1 MAENLVRIFRI
12 MGHSATDK
20 ELPALQKEFIT
31 GYHNLEKGQMSRFDS
46 LTKRGEGNSMYN
58 QMVRER
64 LIDGEIEH
72 GTSYGGGSL
81 SSKSIKRKSN
91 KRRKSARRKS
101 TRRKSTRRKSL
112 KRRKSTR
119 KKLSR
124 RRR

>member
-1 MAENLVRIFRI
+1 MAKDLKRLFIY
-12 MGHSATDK
+12 MGNDATDE
-20 ELPALQKEFIT
+20 ELPALREEFRRKYSDLPAGSRSYFDYDIAQ
-31 GYHNLEKGQMSRFDS
+31 KGQA
-46 LTKRGEGNSMYN
+46 NSMYN
-58 QMVRER
+58 QMVREG
-64 LIDGEIEH
+64 LIPGGKIEA

-91 KRRKSARRKS
+91 KRRKS
-101 TRRKSTRRKSL
+101 TRRKSIKSRKSL